1 MVRLPQKMREQ
12 LAVAKKISVRVHGSE
27 YWVFITRKELRDLIK
42 SHGGAATHGGQI
54 IFNDIGDDGILFVS
68 VVESWR
74 AEQ

>member
-12 LAVAKKISVRVHGSE
+12 LAVVNKIAVRVHGSG
-27 YWVFITRKELRDLIK
+27 YWVFITRKELKELIK
-42 SHGGAATHGGQI
+42 FHGGAATHGGKI
-54 IFNDIGDDGILFVS
+54 TFDDIGDDGILFVS